1 MVQVIVDREN
11 QKSTV
16 ECSEVKG
23 YVLGNGPS
31 RAHINL
37 NELSKDGIIYGCNA
51 LYRDFTPDYLFAT
64 DIGMI
69 VDIFKDDY
77 KGKCIFTDLD
87 VTPIHF
93 FDTIFEGIKM
103 SLPPNIA
110 IKIFY
115 YGKKENATDFL
126 YMGEEKFH
134 VVLWIDRSG
143 NSNFEWGFRPLT
155 ELPSTGMMAL
165 QKAAENGHKEIIMYG
180 FDGLKNDNHRN
191 IYDGSKYYQFDQQ
204 SHDGQRHPETYRPM
218 DADKWSQYFKDI
230 IDTFPDCKIELI

>member
-37 NELSKDGIIYGCNA
+37 DELRKDGIIYGCNA

-93 FDTIFEGIKM
+93 FDTVFEGIKM
-103 SLPPNIA
+103 SLPPNLA

-115 YGKKENATDFL
+115 YGEKDKEIMDKIKEWN
-126 YMGEEKFH
+126 KN
-134 VVLWIDRSG
+134 
-143 NSNFEWGFRPLT
+143 NSNLIINTEKVETRP
-155 ELPSTGMMAL
+155 PFDTGAPRKNSERETDPF
-165 QKAAENGHKEIIMYG
+165 QKTGT
-180 FDGLKNDNHRN
+180 GLLAQGSSRRRGGKKKKTKKKAVKKRKTMKKKKNR
-191 IYDGSKYYQFDQQ
+191 
-204 SHDGQRHPETYRPM
+204 R
-218 DADKWSQYFKDI
+218 
-230 IDTFPDCKIELI
+230 

>member
-1 MVQVIVDREN
+1 MVQVIVNREN

-37 NELSKDGIIYGCNA
+37 DELRKDGIIYGCNA

-93 FDTIFEGIKM
+93 FDTVFEGIKM
-103 SLPPNIA
+103 SLPPHRCI
-110 IKIFY
+110 ISLTHLI
-115 YGKKENATDFL
+115 
-126 YMGEEKFH
+126 
-134 VVLWIDRSG
+134 
-143 NSNFEWGFRPLT
+143 PL
-155 ELPSTGMMAL
+155 
-165 QKAAENGHKEIIMYG
+165 I
-180 FDGLKNDNHRN
+180 
-191 IYDGSKYYQFDQQ
+191 
-204 SHDGQRHPETYRPM
+204 
-218 DADKWSQYFKDI
+218 
-230 IDTFPDCKIELI
+230 